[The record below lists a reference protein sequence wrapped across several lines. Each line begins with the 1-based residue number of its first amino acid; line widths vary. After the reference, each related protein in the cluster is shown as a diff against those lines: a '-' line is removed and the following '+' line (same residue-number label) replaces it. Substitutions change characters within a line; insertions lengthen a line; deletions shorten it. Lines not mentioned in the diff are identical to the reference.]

1 MEILNLQQVIERV
14 KYKRSS
20 IYDLVRTGRF
30 PRPIALGPKRRGWIA
45 DEVDIWIRERVAES
59 RKNGI

>member
-1 MEILNLQQVIERV
+1 MDILDLQQVIERV

-20 IYDLVRTGRF
+20 IYDLVRAGRF

-45 DEVDIWIRERVAES
+45 DEVDTWIRERVAES
-59 RKNGI
+59 RSAE